1 MNKEKITKTFE
12 PDRNP
17 VKHVGRE
24 WTTQEHVIVEI
35 LEVLSKHEVLVGDV
49 DLIFSRIKS
58 ILGRK
63 LKVQIT
69 DEALNKLY

>member
-17 VKHVGRE
+17 VKHTRRE

-49 DLIFSRIKS
+49 DILFDCVKR
-58 ILGRK
+58 ILGREVK
-63 LKVQIT
+63 IQIT
-69 DEALNKLY
+69 DEALNNLY

>member
-49 DLIFSRIKS
+49 DILFDCVKR
-58 ILGRK
+58 ILGRVVK
-63 LKVQIT
+63 IQIT
-69 DEALNKLY
+69 DEALNNLY